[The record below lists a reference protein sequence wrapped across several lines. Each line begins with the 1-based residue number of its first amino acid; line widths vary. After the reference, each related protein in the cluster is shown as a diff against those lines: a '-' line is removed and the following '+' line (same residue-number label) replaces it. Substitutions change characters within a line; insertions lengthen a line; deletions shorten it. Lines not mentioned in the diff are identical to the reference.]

1 MILNYRKLSNL
12 LYFLQ
17 WIIKKLKQQVIIL
30 IYLYVALSLN
40 YFELIE
46 KRYTIDYL
54 KFTINPVV
62 NFIIY
67 VAV

>member
-1 MILNYRKLSNL
+1 MILNYHKLSNL

-40 YFELIE
+40 YFKLIE